1 MDYNLMFSQ
10 IWPYL
15 PILLDGLKISIFITL
30 IGIVFGTLIGLLCGI
45 VRTNKIK
52 FLIKIVNA
60 YVELFRNTPLLIQMY
75 LLFFG
80 LGQFNIQLSPMYSAV
95 IALILNNG
103 AYTSVMFES
112 GIKAVDFGQ
121 KEASHA
127 LGMTTF
133 QAYRYIIIPQAF
145 RIIIPPLTNQFISL
159 FLFSSVAETVSVPE
173 LLGQTLHIDSLTM
186 RTFEVFII
194 TTVLY
199 LVVTTILSFTSNTY
213 EKSFKY

>member
-1 MDYNLMFSQ
+1 MDYTLMFSQ

-15 PILLDGLKISIFITL
+15 PILLDGLKISVFITI
-30 IGIVFGTLIGLLCGI
+30 IGIVFGSLIGMICGI
-45 VRTNKIK
+45 LRTSDLK
-52 FLIKIVNA
+52 FVNKIVNV
-60 YVELFRNTPLLIQMY
+60 YVEIFRNTPLLIQMY

-80 LGQFNIQLSPMYSAV
+80 LGQFNIQLSPMSSAL

-103 AYTSVMFES
+103 AYTTVIFAS

-121 KEASHA
+121 KEAAHA
-127 LGMTTF
+127 LGMTTL
-133 QAYRYIIIPQAF
+133 QTYLHIIIPQAF
-145 RIIIPPLTNQFISL
+145 RIIIPPLTNQSISL

-199 LVVTTILSFTSNTY
+199 LIVTTIISYSSSAF

>member
-1 MDYNLMFSQ
+1 MDLKSVFYYPDWYC
-10 IWPYL
+10 IWH
-15 PILLDGLKISIFITL
+15 
-30 IGIVFGTLIGLLCGI
+30 LIGLLCGI

-52 FLIKIVNA
+52 FINKIVDA

-80 LGQFNIQLSPMYSAV
+80 LGQFNIQLSPMSSAL

-112 GIKAVDFGQ
+112 GIKAVEFGQ
-121 KEASHA
+121 KEAAHA

-173 LLGQTLHIDSLTM
+173 LLGQTLHVDSLTM

-194 TTVLY
+194 TTILY
-199 LVVTTILSFTSNTY
+199 LIVTTIFSFTSNAY